1 MSVEKSTMKTI
12 AFAQRCFLGL
22 GMFAAL
28 ALFSG
33 CSSCKPGKDEG
44 AATAYNF
51 KVSPGDSLKDGSF
64 TVDIIGLQQSELQL
78 LQNYSLKKYWRPGD
92 PVRQD
97 LAKLTV
103 EFVPGKQEP
112 FLIQKKD
119 PVWKKWIGSGVQ
131 YVAVV
136 ADLPGI
142 YEEGKVGS
150 QDPRRQLVP
159 ICKCYW
165 RSGVKELDVEVRA
178 GGVRVV
184 TVPREGETLPV
195 W

>member
-1 MSVEKSTMKTI
+1 MAV
-12 AFAQRCFLGL
+12 
-22 GMFAAL
+22 AL
-28 ALFSG
+28 AFFSG

-51 KVSPGDSLKDGSF
+51 NVSPGDSLKDSSF
-64 TVDIIGLQQSELQL
+64 TVDVIGLQQSELQL
-78 LQNYSLKKYWRPGD
+78 LQNYSLKKYWKPGD

-103 EFVPGKQEP
+103 DFVPGKQAP
-112 FLIQKKD
+112 FVIQKKD
-119 PVWKKWIGSGVQ
+119 PIWKKWIGSGVQ

-165 RSGVKELDVEVRA
+165 PGGVKALDVEVRA
-178 GGVRVV
+178 GGVRIV